1 MRVFSGQVIA
11 TRNRHE
17 DGPNVSA
24 YVSAAGVDDPAR
36 IEFRDLQLLAGSCGV
51 GRHSWF
57 VAGDQWSPGGDYFCP
72 PRGVAI
78 AACSAE
84 QVVANLGAS
93 YTSVTFWMQ
102 LRVSE
107 DSIEN
112 PQLYAPQRITV
123 DGAQEE
129 STTIDGTATIIGV
142 EKRDSAG
149 LRVRFEYHAA
159 LTGIQPLE
167 FVLAKTSGTG
177 TIADVSVA
185 LSAAPG
191 PYTVDVSG
199 LTDAAAYTFTLT
211 AKNGAT
217 EKLLATINFTA
228 DGDGGGA
235 VESLTA
241 AAC

>member
-24 YVSAAGVDDPAR
+24 YVSAPGVDDPAR
-36 IEFRDLQLLAGSCGV
+36 IEYRDLQLLPGSCGV
-51 GRHSWF
+51 GRQGWF
-57 VAGDQWSPGGDYFCP
+57 AAGGQWSPGGDYFCP

-78 AACSAE
+78 DACSAE
-84 QVVANLGAS
+84 SLTINLAPG
-93 YTSVTFWMQ
+93 YTSATFWMQ

-123 DGAQEE
+123 DGSQDE
-129 STTIDGTATIIGV
+129 TDTIDGTASITAV
-142 EKRDSAG
+142 EKRDAAG

-159 LTGIQPLE
+159 LTGIQPAE
-167 FVLAKTSGTG
+167 FVLSKTSGTG
-177 TIADVSVA
+177 TIADVSVP

-199 LTDAAAYTFTLT
+199 LTDAGAYTFTLT

-228 DGDGGGA
+228 DGDGGSA
-235 VESLTA
+235 VQSLA
-241 AAC
+241 AVAC